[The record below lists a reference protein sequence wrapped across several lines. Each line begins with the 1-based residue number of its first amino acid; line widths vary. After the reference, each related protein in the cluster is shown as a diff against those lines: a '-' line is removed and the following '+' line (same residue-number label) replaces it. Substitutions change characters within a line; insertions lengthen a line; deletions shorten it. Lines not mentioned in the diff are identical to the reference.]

1 MIVVCV
7 RVSNTTSW
15 TYGLTVGN
23 HYVIDSSDS
32 NRLGL
37 VNDFKVKYYYDTF
50 YIPMHNEITDDT
62 GKVISLAEVSD
73 YNIIYVG
80 GLSPNLTYG
89 KSYSTL
95 KLNNSDVSD
104 KYFYIINDSGD
115 MVGKRKSD
123 NLS

>member
-23 HYVIDSSDS
+23 HYEVIDSSDS

-50 YIPMHNEITDDT
+50 IYPMHNEITDT

-80 GLSPNLTYG
+80 GL
-89 KSYSTL
+89 
-95 KLNNSDVSD
+95 VQ
-104 KYFYIINDSGD
+104 I
-115 MVGKRKSD
+115 
-123 NLS
+123 

>member
-1 MIVVCV
+1 
-7 RVSNTTSW
+7 
-15 TYGLTVGN
+15 
-23 HYVIDSSDS
+23 
-32 NRLGL
+32 
-37 VNDFKVKYYYDTF
+37 
-50 YIPMHNEITDDT
+50 MHNEITDDT
-62 GKVISLAEVSD
+62 GKVYHIEVSD

-95 KLNNSDVSD
+95 KLNNSM
-104 KYFYIINDSGD
+104 YLINNYIINDSGD